1 MLGFSVHLS
10 VKETDMKRT
19 RLILFISLGI
29 GLLGLV
35 IPLVLMLASPD
46 TLSFET
52 ATFEDWLP
60 FIIVPVVMV
69 IVVFSMRPFLR
80 MLFPPAIKNGIT
92 AEAEVLEVR
101 DTGVTI
107 NDNPQVGL
115 LLEVH
120 PSMAAVFKA
129 EVKTVVSR
137 LQVGQVVPGVK
148 VEVLYDPADPKRM
161 VLKTIDLSSA
171 LVGNSE
177 ARLEELNRLRDIGLI
192 TAEEYQRK
200 REEIIKGL

>member
-1 MLGFSVHLS
+1 
-10 VKETDMKRT
+10 MKRT

-29 GLLGLV
+29 GLIGLV
-35 IPLVLMLASPD
+35 IPLILMLNDPSGSP
-46 TLSFET
+46 LEN

-60 FIIVPVVMV
+60 FIIVPFVLIIITVSLV
-69 IVVFSMRPFLR
+69 PFLR
-80 MLFPPAIKNGIT
+80 LLFPPVIKNGIT

-115 LLEVH
+115 LLEVR
-120 PSMAAVFKA
+120 PSMAATFQT
-129 EVKTVVSR
+129 ELKTVVSR
-137 LQVGQVVPGVK
+137 LQVGQIIPGIK
-148 VEVLYDPADPKRM
+148 AEVLYDPSDPKRM
-161 VLKTIDLSSA
+161 VLKTIDLSSV

-177 ARLEELNRLRDIGLI
+177 ARLEELNRLRDKGLI

-200 REEIIKGL
+200 REEIIKAL